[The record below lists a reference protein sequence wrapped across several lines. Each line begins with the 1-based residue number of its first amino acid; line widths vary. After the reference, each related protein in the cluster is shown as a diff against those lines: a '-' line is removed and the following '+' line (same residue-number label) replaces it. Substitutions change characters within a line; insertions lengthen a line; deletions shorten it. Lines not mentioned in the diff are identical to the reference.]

1 MNTLTLQT
9 SGGRYPIHVGRGLL
23 ARAGDY
29 LRACL
34 PEPARARRFVVVSDD
49 VVAPLYLERALA
61 ALESAPGFSGDA
73 MVLALGEH
81 NKNLATFE
89 RICTGMLERKL
100 GRDAVVVALGGGVV
114 GDVAGFAAAAYQRGV
129 AFAQLPTTLLAQVD
143 SAVGGKTGVNHALG
157 KNMIGAFH
165 QPCCVVSD
173 LDTLDTLPPRHYAA
187 GIAEIIK
194 YGLILDAA
202 FFDWLEQNMDAL
214 LARNEQALAHA
225 VHRSCEIKAA
235 VVAADERERG
245 GRRALLNLGHTF
257 GHALETGLG
266 HGDWLHGEAVACGLV
281 LAARLSARLGHIE
294 DAEVRRIAGL
304 VERAGLP
311 TEKPA
316 QLDAEKMLEIMA
328 LDKKNLAGTT
338 RLILLRATGE
348 ACIAENVPPAQIRAV
363 LENAR

>member
-1 MNTLTLQT
+1 MKTLTLQT
-9 SGGRYPIHVGRGLL
+9 SAGRYPIHVGRGVL

-49 VVAPLYLERALA
+49 VVAPLYLERTLAALA
-61 ALESAPGFSGDA
+61 AAPGFSGDA

-89 RICTGMLERKL
+89 RVCTGMLERKL

-129 AFAQLPTTLLAQVD
+129 ACAQLPTTLLAQVD
-143 SAVGGKTGVNHALG
+143 SAVGGKTGVNHPLG

-187 GIAEIIK
+187 GLAEVIK

-214 LARNEQALAHA
+214 LARDEQALAQA
-225 VHRSCEIKAA
+225 VYRSCAIKAA
-235 VVAADERERG
+235 VVAADELERG

-257 GHALETGLG
+257 GHAIETGLG

-294 DAEVRRIAGL
+294 DAAVRRIADL
-304 VERAGLP
+304 IARAGLP

-316 QLDAEKMLEIMA
+316 RLDAEKMLEVMSF
-328 LDKKNLAGTT
+328 DKKNLAGVP
-338 RLILLRATGE
+338 RFVLLRAIGDAYIGE
-348 ACIAENVPPAQIRAV
+348 STDPAQVRAV
-363 LENAR
+363 L

>member
-1 MNTLTLQT
+1 MKTLTVEA
-9 SGGRYPIHVGRGLL
+9 GDNHYPIHVGRGLL
-23 ARAGDY
+23 ERAGDY
-29 LRACL
+29 LRECL
-34 PEPARARRFVVVSDD
+34 PVEARARRLVVVSDD
-49 VVAPLYLERALA
+49 VVAPMYLERALTALA
-61 ALESAPGFSGDA
+61 AAGFECA
-73 MVLALGEH
+73 AITLAHGEH

-89 RICTGMLERKL
+89 RICTGMLERRL

-173 LDTLDTLPPRHYAA
+173 LDTLDTLPPRHYVA
-187 GIAEIIK
+187 GVAEIIK

-202 FFDWLEQNMDAL
+202 FFGWLEQNMDAL
-214 LARNEQALAHA
+214 LARDEQALAHA
-225 VHRSCEIKAA
+225 VHRSCEIKGA
-235 VVAADERERG
+235 VVAADERERS

-257 GHALETGLG
+257 GHAIETGLG

-294 DAEVRRIAGL
+294 DAQVRRIADL
-304 VERAGLP
+304 VGRAGLP

-316 QLDAEKMLEIMA
+316 QLDAKKMLEIMS
-328 LDKKNLAGTT
+328 LDKKNVAGLA
-338 RLILLRATGE
+338 RFVLLHAIGD
-348 ACIAENVPPAQIRAV
+348 AYIAEGTDPAHARAV
-363 LENAR
+363 LE